1 MAKDDRHL
9 HFRSMDVRL
18 KDPYYLGTEQE
29 KTKDRLQEVENSNTQ
44 LTQSNAELTKSNGE
58 LMKSN
63 AELSRLIAELTQ
75 KVDLLT
81 MEKEKETAKFK
92 EDHEQMHLQ
101 IQNLFSTVRR
111 LESDLNILC
120 SQEQSQSPSIQSPSE
135 LHSEKDI
142 TSPPIK
148 DAESTSLPSPA
159 PARVFPERA

>member
-18 KDPYYLGTEQE
+18 KDPYYVGTEQE
-29 KTKDRLQEVENSNTQ
+29 KMKDRLQEVENSNTQ
-44 LTQSNAELTKSNGE
+44 LTQSNAELT
-58 LMKSN
+58 KSN

-101 IQNLFSTVRR
+101 IQNLFHMSVN
-111 LESDLNILC
+111 LFC
-120 SQEQSQSPSIQSPSE
+120 
-135 LHSEKDI
+135 
-142 TSPPIK
+142 
-148 DAESTSLPSPA
+148 
-159 PARVFPERA
+159 